1 MSTKLLIIESP
12 NKIKTL
18 SKYLGS
24 DYEIIA
30 TVGHIRDLSKFG
42 MGFDIVTF
50 EPKWIVS
57 SPDKKKIIEQIK
69 TASKKSDEIYIAT
82 DPDREGEAIAW
93 HVYDVLDEKE
103 QKKCKRV
110 TFNEISKK
118 AVEKS
123 FDNKRDINQSWVKS
137 QFARRIIDRLIG
149 FRLSQLV
156 QSKLKAESA
165 GRVQSVA
172 LKFIV
177 DRENEINAFIPT
189 KWFNIDVIL
198 ESKLNLTLTSLAQ
211 KFEGFEKEETI
222 KRTGFNFKIEEEA
235 KQLFDSLSNEHIVDA
250 ISDKT
255 TSKLSP
261 RVPYKTSTLQ
271 QDGINRL
278 NLSSK
283 QITAI
288 AQRLYE
294 GLEIDGNQ
302 IALISYPRTDSIRIS
317 NDFVADAKKII
328 IDKYGDEYF
337 GDYKEYV
344 AKVGVQDAHEAIRPV
359 DPTLT
364 PESLKGKLPKKE
376 WELYNLI
383 WIRTMAYLM
392 SNSRFERVKITF
404 DNNGNKF
411 TVSSRKCVFD
421 GYQILSK
428 NDEEDEVELLIDF
441 QDYKIGSIH
450 KIFKQEIVNRE
461 TSPPPRFNQASL
473 IKSLESAGVG
483 RPSTYNSMANVSLDR
498 GYVTLDAKAFHV
510 TEIGSTLIKHLDA
523 FFSDEINKNFTREME
538 EHLDKI
544 ANENESWDSW
554 LKNFSPKFDEKIK
567 NARENMEKIPDE
579 KVGRLCPTCNN
590 ELVYK
595 KTKKYNSKFIG
606 CSGYPNC
613 KYLES
618 LNKVEP
624 LSDIC
629 PLSGD
634 KLIIRKSKKG
644 SEFIACTGFPKCRY
658 LLSMKDY
665 NNHKKNSPDAPFP
678 VIEKK
683 K

>member
-1 MSTKLLIIESP
+1 MSKKLLIIESP

-18 SKYLGS
+18 SKYLGN

-30 TVGHIRDLSKFG
+30 TVGHVRDLSKFG

-69 TASKKSDEIYIAT
+69 TLSKKSDEIYIAT

-93 HVYDVLDEKE
+93 HVFDILDEQE

-123 FDNKRDINQSWVKS
+123 FENKREINEAWVKS

-177 DRENEINAFIPT
+177 DRENEINKFIPT
-189 KWFNIDVIL
+189 KWFNIDVEL
-198 ESKLNLTLTSLAQ
+198 KSKLILTLTNLNS
-211 KFEGFEKEETI
+211 KFNNFQKEETI
-222 KRTGFNFKIEEEA
+222 KRTGFNFKIKKEA
-235 KQLFDSLSNEHIVDA
+235 NEVFGSLSKEYLVDS

-255 TSKLSP
+255 TSKISP
-261 RVPYKTSTLQ
+261 KQPYKTSTLQ

-283 QITAI
+283 QITLI
-288 AQRLYE
+288 AQKLYE
-294 GLEIDGNQ
+294 GIEIDGNH

-317 NDFVADAKKII
+317 NDFAAEAKKII
-328 IDKYGDEYF
+328 IDKYGKEYF
-337 GDYKEYV
+337 GNHKEYIV
-344 AKVGVQDAHEAIRPV
+344 KSGVQDAHEAIRPV

-364 PESLKGKLPKKE
+364 PESLKGKLSKRE
-376 WELYNLI
+376 WDLYNLI
-383 WIRTMAYLM
+383 WVRTLSHFMTKAE
-392 SNSRFERVKITF
+392 FEKIKITF

-428 NDEEDEVELLIDF
+428 NDEDDEAELLIDF
-441 QDYKIGSIH
+441 NDYKIGSVH
-450 KIFKQEIVNRE
+450 KINKQEVVERE

-473 IKSLESAGVG
+473 IKSLEAAGVG
-483 RPSTYNSMANVSLDR
+483 RPSTYNSMANISLDR
-498 GYVTLDAKAFHV
+498 GYATLESKAFHV
-510 TEIGSTLIKHLDA
+510 TDIGTSLITHLNS
-523 FFSDEINKNFTREME
+523 FFGDEINKDFTRSME

-544 ANENESWDSW
+544 ANGDEEWDSW
-554 LKNFSPKFDEKIK
+554 LKDFSPNFDEKIK
-567 NARENMEKIPDE
+567 HARENMEKIPDE
-579 KVGRLCPTCNN
+579 KVGRLCPICNN

-595 KTKKYNSKFIG
+595 KTKRYNSKVIG
-606 CSGYPNC
+606 CSGFPNC

-618 LNKVEP
+618 LNKIEA
-624 LSDIC
+624 LDDIC
-629 PLSGD
+629 PISGD
-634 KLIIRKSKKG
+634 KLIIRKSKN
-644 SEFIACTGFPKCRY
+644 T
-658 LLSMKDY
+658 
-665 NNHKKNSPDAPFP
+665 NT
-678 VIEKK
+678 
-683 K
+683 